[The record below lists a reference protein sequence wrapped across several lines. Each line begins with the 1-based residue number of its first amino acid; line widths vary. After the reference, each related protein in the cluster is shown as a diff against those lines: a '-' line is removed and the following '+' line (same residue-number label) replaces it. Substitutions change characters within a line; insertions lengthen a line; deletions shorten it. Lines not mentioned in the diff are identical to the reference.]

1 MGVPY
6 AEVIGDP
13 VEHSKSPLIHKF
25 WLEKL
30 GLHYDYRRTRI
41 TPGQLP
47 AYLYA
52 ARQDPLW
59 CGASVTIPLKRKA
72 ARLVDR
78 TVCPAPSIGAVNTI
92 VRRGRGQPTLVGH
105 NTDAEGFLEPM
116 ADWPAHDPGVQ
127 LATLIGTGGAA
138 AAVAWALRRKG
149 VLVFVHARSRE
160 QAKTF
165 LRDLGEDDMDF
176 AQSLETLKA
185 DPSAI
190 RPEPSPAAEIMI
202 NATPLGMTGYPP
214 LEVDLAGLPPDT
226 LIYDLVYDPI
236 ETPLLRVARERGLR
250 TISGLD
256 MLIGQA
262 ALAFELFFSQP
273 APREYD
279 AELRQRLT
287 S

>member
-13 VEHSKSPLIHKF
+13 VEHSKSPAIHKF

-30 GLHYDYRRTRI
+30 GLEYDYRRTRI

-59 CGASVTIPLKRKA
+59 CGANVTIPLKRKVA
-72 ARLVDR
+72 SLVDELAY
-78 TVCPAPSIGAVNTI
+78 PAPSIGAVNTI
-92 VRRGRGQPTLVGH
+92 VRSGRDQPSLVGH
-105 NTDAEGFLEPM
+105 NTDAEGFLEPLG
-116 ADWPAHDPGVQ
+116 DWPARHTDVQ

-138 AAVAWALRRKG
+138 AAVAWALRRRG
-149 VLVFVHARSRE
+149 VLVFVHGRSRE
-160 QAKTF
+160 RAIRF

-176 AQSLETLKA
+176 AQSLEALTDDLH
-185 DPSAI
+185 PI
-190 RPEPSPAAEIMI
+190 WLEPPQAAEIMI
-202 NATPLGMTGYPP
+202 NATPLGMTGHSV
-214 LEVDLAGLPPDT
+214 LDVNLASLPPDA
-226 LIYDLVYDPI
+226 IVYDLVYDPV
-236 ETPLLRVARERGLR
+236 ETPLLRAARERGLR

-262 ALAFELFFSQP
+262 ALAFELFFAQP
-273 APREYD
+273 APREHD